1 MKDIVMVAG
10 MGKSGIS
17 AAELILNIGGRVL
30 LYDSNETL
38 DCETLLSKFDEDS
51 VKNINV
57 KL

>member
-30 LYDSNETL
+30 LYDSNETML
-38 DCETLLSKFDEDS
+38 K
-51 VKNINV
+51 I
-57 KL
+57 